1 MAKRQIFKLQLSENV
16 WDKTVLVYNKNK
28 RICNELPVTS
38 ELKKFMGQKRKIYVL
53 GEMKN
58 EELYIICKVSER
70 TW

>member
-16 WDKTVLVYNKNK
+16 RDETGLVYNKNK
-28 RICNELPVTS
+28 RICNELSVTP

-53 GEMKN
+53 GEMKD